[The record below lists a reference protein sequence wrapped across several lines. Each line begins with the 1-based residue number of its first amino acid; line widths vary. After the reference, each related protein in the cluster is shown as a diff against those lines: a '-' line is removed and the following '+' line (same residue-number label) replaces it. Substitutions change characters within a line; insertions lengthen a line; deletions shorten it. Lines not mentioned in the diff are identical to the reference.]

1 MNPFLPRVRQ
11 GVIHRGRI
19 EMKVKWTAFRIL
31 VAAVFAGQA
40 ALLSQNAADPG
51 APGRIREP
59 KPRRFFSD
67 SSFWNQ
73 PIPENP
79 EIDPKSDYYISLLAG
94 DPSGKN
100 FGINLTRY
108 AIPVF
113 EVDDKTPRVRVKHH
127 FLSERERK
135 GWKTDRTVFGHGRE
149 FDAGPVPIPAAA
161 VPDTGSDMHLALV
174 DWNRMVAWDMWLAR
188 KLPDGTW
195 ESNTGMKYAL
205 DGPGVFDP
213 SKFSVKDGE
222 SIHFHGP
229 GRAAGVPIIAGL
241 ILYDEVAAGE
251 IAHKI
256 ACATRFNAY
265 KEFTFPAT
273 WTDGH
278 LPGGIPEGALIQ
290 LDPSLDLS
298 QFDLLPGER
307 VVARALQKYGMVNVD
322 NAGGSPLYGE
332 NLNND
337 PGGRSWNGIL
347 REWDGGIVSIP
358 VQHYRVLKIRSVV
371 HSGDGRRLT
380 KNKDDIRF

>member
-1 MNPFLPRVRQ
+1 VNKRTSF
-11 GVIHRGRI
+11 IRI
-19 EMKVKWTAFRIL
+19 LTAF
-31 VAAVFAGQA
+31 VFAGEAVLISQTA
-40 ALLSQNAADPG
+40 AGSGDPAG
-51 APGRIREP
+51 IP
-59 KPRRFFSD
+59 KPESRRFFSD
-67 SSFWNQ
+67 DSFWNQ

-79 EIDPKSDYYISLLAG
+79 EIDPKSDTYISLLAG

-113 EVDDKTPRVRVKHH
+113 ETDGTTPRVTVKHR
-127 FLSERERK
+127 FLSERQK
-135 GWKTDRTVFGHGRE
+135 KNWKVDREKFGHGSE
-149 FDAGPVPIPAAA
+149 FDSGPVPIPAEA

-174 DWNRMVAWDMWLAR
+174 DWKSMTAWDMWAAR
-188 KLPDGTW
+188 RLPDGTW
-195 ESNTGMKYAL
+195 ESNTGMKYPL
-205 DGPGVFDP
+205 DGPGVFDR
-213 SKFSVKDGE
+213 SDFSVRDGE

-241 ILYDEVAAGE
+241 IMYDEVQSGE
-251 IAHKI
+251 IRHKI
-256 ACATRFNAY
+256 ACATRYNAY

-278 LPGGIPEGALIQ
+278 LPGGIPEGAVLQ

-298 QFDLLPGER
+298 RFDLLPAER

-332 NLNND
+332 NLNHD
-337 PGGRSWNGIL
+337 PRGRSWNGVL

-358 VQHYRVLKIRSVV
+358 VKHFRVLKIENVV
-371 HSGDGRRLT
+371 HMGDGKRMT
-380 KNKDDIRF
+380 KSKDDVRF

>member
-1 MNPFLPRVRQ
+1 
-11 GVIHRGRI
+11 
-19 EMKVKWTAFRIL
+19 MKAKMTASFIL
-31 VAAVFAGQA
+31 AAVVLAGEGS
-40 ALLSQNAADPG
+40 LLSQVVCVSDSPDG
-51 APGRIREP
+51 SQKP
-59 KPRRFFSD
+59 KSRRFFSD

-113 EVDDKTPRVRVKHH
+113 EVDETTPRVTVKHH
-127 FLSERERK
+127 FLSDREKR
-135 GWKTDRTVFGHGRE
+135 GWKTDRVKFGHGKE
-149 FDAGPVPIPAAA
+149 FDAGPVPIPAEA

-174 DWNRMVAWDMWLAR
+174 DWNGGTAWDMWLAR
-188 KLPDGTW
+188 KLPDGSW
-195 ESNTGMKYAL
+195 ESNTGMKYPL
-205 DGPGVFDP
+205 YGPGVFDP
-213 SKFSVKDGE
+213 SEFSVKDGE

-241 ILYDEVAAGE
+241 ILYDEVLSGG
-251 IAHKI
+251 ISHKI

-278 LPGGIPEGALIQ
+278 LPGGIPEGAVIQ
-290 LDPSLDLS
+290 LDPALDLS
-298 QFDLLPGER
+298 PFDLLPGER

-322 NAGGSPLYGE
+322 NAGGSPLYGQ

-337 PGGRSWNGIL
+337 SRGRSWNGIL

-358 VQHYRVLKIRSVV
+358 VKHFRVLKIKNIV
-371 HSGDGRRLT
+371 HRGDGRRLT
-380 KNKDDIRF
+380 KSKDDIRF

>member
-1 MNPFLPRVRQ
+1 LKAK
-11 GVIHRGRI
+11 I
-19 EMKVKWTAFRIL
+19 TASLIL
-31 VAAVFAGQA
+31 AAAVLAGEA
-40 ALLSQNAADPG
+40 TLLAQVVPG
-51 APGRIREP
+51 PDAPGGIQKP
-59 KPRRFFSD
+59 KSRRFFSD
-67 SSFWNQ
+67 SSIWNQ
-73 PIPENP
+73 PIPDTP

-113 EVDDKTPRVRVKHH
+113 EADETTPRTTVKHR
-127 FLSERERK
+127 FLSERQKRN
-135 GWKTDRTVFGHGRE
+135 WKTDREKFGHGRE
-149 FDAGPVPIPAAA
+149 FDSGPVPIPAVAE
-161 VPDTGSDMHLALV
+161 PDTGSDMHMAV
-174 DWNRMVAWDMWLAR
+174 IDWKGMVAWDMWLAR

-195 ESNTGMKYAL
+195 ESNTGMKYPL
-205 DGPGVFDP
+205 DGTGVFDP
-213 SKFSVKDGE
+213 AEFSVKDGE

-241 ILYDEVAAGE
+241 ILYDEVQSGE
-251 IAHKI
+251 IRHRI

-278 LPGGIPEGALIQ
+278 YPGGIPEGAVMQ
-290 LDPSLDLS
+290 LDPSLDLL

-332 NLNND
+332 NLNHD
-337 PGGRSWNGIL
+337 PRGRSWNGIL

-358 VQHYRVLKIRSVV
+358 VKHYRVLKIKNVV
-371 HSGDGRRLT
+371 HRGDGKRLT
-380 KNKDDIRF
+380 KKQEVPQF